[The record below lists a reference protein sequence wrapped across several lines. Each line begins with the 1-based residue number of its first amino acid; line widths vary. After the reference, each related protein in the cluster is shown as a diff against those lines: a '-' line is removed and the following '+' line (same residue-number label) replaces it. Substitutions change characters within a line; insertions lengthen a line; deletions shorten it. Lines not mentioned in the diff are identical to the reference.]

1 MFFLRGELL
10 SNGEEMHG
18 KRAGAAEDERS
29 STISLQRSF
38 TAK

>member
-18 KRAGAAEDERS
+18 KRAGAAEDES